1 MFRKFATI
9 FGTLGIIALFIGV
22 IVGMSMLR
30 PKPERQEP
38 QIAPPSVF
46 YTVAESQS
54 VTLDVSAQGEVRPR
68 TDISLTAQVA
78 GQQGGYLASQFNG
91 EDDTPFKYF
100 HKGSMAYIGQD
111 KAAAQ
116 TCPWGGACAAAGIL
130 DTIT

>member
-46 YTVAESQS
+46 LSGVCGELNWLA
-54 VTLDVSAQGEVRPR
+54 VKPVSLPPTR
-68 TDISLTAQVA
+68 
-78 GQQGGYLASQFNG
+78 
-91 EDDTPFKYF
+91 
-100 HKGSMAYIGQD
+100 
-111 KAAAQ
+111 
-116 TCPWGGACAAAGIL
+116 
-130 DTIT
+130 